1 MAYAN
6 VQDVADRLGRPITDA
21 AEIKQVN
28 AWISDVELIIK
39 ARIRDLD
46 ELVAGGEIDPDI
58 LTSVIA
64 GVVVRKVLNPEG
76 YRSTTRSLDGWSE
89 TQTRDREISDGALR
103 LTDDEW
109 ALLIPVN
116 TSGAFTISPHGRPRP
131 RHWYADGP
139 WFL

>member
-46 ELVAGGEIDPDI
+46 ELVAGGEIDAGI

-64 GVVVRKVLNPEG
+64 GAVVRKVQNPEG
-76 YRSTTRSLDGWSE
+76 YRSTTRSLDDWSE
-89 TQTRDREISDGALR
+89 TRTRDREVSDGALR

-109 ALLIPVN
+109 ALLIPEN
-116 TSGAFTISPHGRPRP
+116 TSGAFTISPVGRPHGGRYP
-131 RHWYADGP
+131 EGVWVP
-139 WFL
+139 